1 MFNKVSEYTRSSLGE
16 VKELPCDEFMLYFR
30 CVIIDDLMK
39 SEEGRE
45 ILQDWKRDTVNEE
58 EDGVSELTSLLGE
71 EVEHG

>member
-1 MFNKVSEYTRSSLGE
+1 MFNKVSEYTRSSLVE

-30 CVIIDDLMK
+30 CAIIDDLIK